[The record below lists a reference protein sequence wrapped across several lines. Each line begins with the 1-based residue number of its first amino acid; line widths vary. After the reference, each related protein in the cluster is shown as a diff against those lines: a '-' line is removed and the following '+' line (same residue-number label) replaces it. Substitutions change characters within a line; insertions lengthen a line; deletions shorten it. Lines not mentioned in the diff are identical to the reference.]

1 MIAEELGA
9 RVFRAR
15 WAIED
20 RMRDLLWC
28 DRPGYLSRA
37 APEGGVERLED
48 RGPEPAPVHPR
59 TPMLGLLA
67 DRPEK
72 SPAFAAAGF
81 YGIQAE
87 VLPPAGAAELFG
99 RAAQGRWP
107 LVALALEER
116 RLEPALEAAA
126 AFLAGGG
133 TVLVEVPGPLQDGIG
148 LPGGRKVAT
157 REMSTGRGRLRF
169 PGRRADFAHEFAG
182 LELSGVRIPFALA
195 PLEGAAALAVAGGP
209 QGPLPVVLEL
219 PAGAGCLVVAAGAHL
234 EGRLCDAFLPSG
246 ALATL
251 PALMLVRSL
260 YGVAAWHAP
269 FQLAN
274 FTIDDPALRPGR
286 LGADFGRL
294 AAVAAGGGFHVTVA
308 TIPRELPL
316 ADPATIERLMAAGS
330 RVTACYHGNDHSGY
344 EFFLPGARR
353 LRYRGRPLPA
363 QAAAL
368 AEANRRGWEFSRR
381 AGARLDRVM
390 VFPHGI
396 GPAAGLDQL
405 RSQGFLATCNFSDRH
420 PLGGEEPSAPDLGMR
435 PADVYPEWAGFPL
448 LWRRGLPDPAW
459 IFDLF
464 AGRPVMTFGHPR
476 VPGLLDRFGARALAV
491 NQAGAGAVC
500 WAGLEAVARHAWLQR
515 ARGPASWE
523 ILMFG
528 NQACLHNPGTEP
540 RALCVTRPHHPPGT
554 WLSAARGA
562 AAPGD
567 PLLLTLAPGATAEVI
582 LDARDRLPLPGR
594 DGCPLAPLTDP
605 GGGRDLA
612 AAAPKSPAD
621 SGVAHP

>member
-1 MIAEELGA
+1 MIAQELGA
-9 RVFRAR
+9 RVFRSR

-20 RMRDLLWC
+20 RVRDLLWH
-28 DRPGYLSRA
+28 DRPGYLPRA
-37 APEGGVERLED
+37 APEGAVGRFEE
-48 RGPEPAPVHPR
+48 RGPEPAPADPR
-59 TPMLGLLA
+59 SPVLGLLA
-67 DRPEK
+67 ARPET
-72 SPAFAAAGF
+72 SPALAAAGF

-87 VLPPAGAAELFG
+87 VLPAARAAELFG
-99 RAAQGRWP
+99 RAARGDWP
-107 LVALALEER
+107 LVALALDEQQ
-116 RLEPALEAAA
+116 LEPALEAASA
-126 AFLAGGG
+126 YLAGGG
-133 TVLVEVPGPLQDGIG
+133 TVLVELPAPLQAGIR
-148 LPGGRKVAT
+148 LPGGRAIVT
-157 REMSTGRGRLRF
+157 RELCLDRGRLRF
-169 PGRRADFAHEFAG
+169 PGRRTDFSHEFAG

-195 PLEGAAALAVAGGP
+195 PLGGPAALAVAGAP
-209 QGPLPVVLEL
+209 QGPLPAVLEL
-219 PAGAGCLVVAAGAHL
+219 PAGGGRLVVAAGAHL

-294 AAVAAGGGFHVTVA
+294 AAVAGERGFHVTVA
-308 TIPRELPL
+308 TIPRELRL
-316 ADPATIERLMAAGS
+316 ADPGTVAQLMAAEA

-368 AEANRRGWEFSRR
+368 GEASRRGWEFADRT
-381 AGARLDRVM
+381 GARLDRVM

-396 GPAAGLDQL
+396 GPAALLDQL
-405 RSQGFLATCNFSDRH
+405 RSLGFLATCNFSDRH
-420 PLGGEEPSAPDLGMR
+420 PLGGEEPAAPDLGMR

-448 LWRRGLPDPAW
+448 LWRRGLPDQAW

-476 VPGLLDRFGARALAV
+476 VPGLLDRFAARALAV
-491 NQAGAGAVC
+491 NQAGAGRVR
-500 WAGLEAVARHAWLQR
+500 WAGLEAIARHAWLQR
-515 ARGPASWE
+515 ARGRGSWE
-523 ILMFG
+523 VLMLG
-528 NQACLHNPGTEP
+528 NQACLHNPGIEP
-540 RALCVTRPHHPPGT
+540 RALCVTRPHQPPGT
-554 WLSAARGA
+554 WLSAAGGV
-562 AAPGD
+562 AAPGE
-567 PLLLTLAPGATAEVI
+567 PLLLTLAPGSTAEVI
-582 LDARDRLPLPGR
+582 LAAGDRLPLPGR
-594 DGCPLAPLTDP
+594 DGCPLPPLTDP
-605 GGGRDLA
+605 VGGRDLA

-621 SGVAHP
+621 SGVAPP